1 MAASGSAPR
10 RYAEA
15 LLGLAEDD
23 RTVEAFRASLTHVA
37 SAFDRATVAAL
48 RDRAVPFTR
57 RERALAAATAK
68 EAAPVRSLLRVLL
81 ERDRIALVPRV
92 ARAFSDLVDERA
104 GIAKARV
111 TTAIALDEAD
121 REGVIR
127 RLEHAGATK
136 VKATFAVDPAL
147 IGGARV
153 QLGDRLFDASLSA
166 KLAALGRQ
174 LAS

>member
-1 MAASGSAPR
+1 MAASRSAAR

-23 RTVEAFRASLTHVA
+23 RSVEAFRASLGRVS

-48 RDRAVPFTR
+48 RDRAVPLAR
-57 RERALAAATAK
+57 RERALAAATA
-68 EAAPVRSLLRVLL
+68 EEPAAIRALLQLLL
-81 ERDRIALVPRV
+81 ERDRIALLPHV
-92 ARAFSDLVDERA
+92 ARSLGDIVDERA
-104 GIAKARV
+104 GIAKARL
-111 TTAIALDEAD
+111 TTAVALDEAD
-121 REGVIR
+121 RERLIR
-127 RLEHAGATK
+127 RLERASGKK

-153 QLGDRLFDASLSA
+153 QLGDRLFDSSLSA

>member
-15 LLGLAEDD
+15 LLALAPDD
-23 RTVEAFRASLTHVA
+23 RTVEAFRASLARVA
-37 SAFDRATVAAL
+37 TAFDRATVAAL
-48 RDRAVPFTR
+48 RDRAVPLTR
-57 RERALAAATAK
+57 RERALAAATAD
-68 EAAPVRSLLRVLL
+68 EPAPVRSLLRVLL
-81 ERDRIALVPRV
+81 ERDRIALVPQV

-111 TTAIALDEAD
+111 TTAIALDEAE
-121 REGVIR
+121 RAGVIR
-127 RLEHAGATK
+127 RLERAGAKK

-147 IGGARV
+147 IGGASV